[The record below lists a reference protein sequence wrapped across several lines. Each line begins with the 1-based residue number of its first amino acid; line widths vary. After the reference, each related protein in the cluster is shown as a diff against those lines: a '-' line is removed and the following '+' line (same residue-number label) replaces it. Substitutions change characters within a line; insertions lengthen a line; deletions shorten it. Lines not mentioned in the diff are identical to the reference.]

1 MDFITT
7 WNYQIKDRKVLPFL
21 ESLIGTEVRFRDKA
35 IDRRKKYDYHSPA
48 HTISRMLSKAAGR
61 ESVFDDTP
69 LLAGVL
75 DKDEWRKNGFDRFLT
90 FRILYPYERYDPY
103 NTRHNREFVTCAYI
117 TLHIEPCEVDP
128 LREGG
133 VDEGSRITGYEITAP
148 KGGIIIDKNTTI
160 HDLMS
165 VNVNSYY
172 KWLYRQIIAE
182 YDTKVRSTIT
192 DDEEKSDELLRDMRF
207 LCEELETD
215 IVIAKK
221 ITSLT

>member
-21 ESLIGTEVRFRDKA
+21 ESLIGTEVRFRDKT
-35 IDRRKKYDYHSPA
+35 IDRRKTYGYHSPA
-48 HTISRMLSKAAGR
+48 HTISRMLSRAAWR
-61 ESVFDDTP
+61 ESVFDGTP
-69 LLAGVL
+69 LYAFTL

-90 FRILYPYERYDPY
+90 FKIGYHY
-103 NTRHNREFVTCAYI
+103 NSENVVCTYI

-221 ITSLT
+221 ITSLM

>member
-1 MDFITT
+1 MTKKILFVVTNFSEINENIHTGV
-7 WNYQIKDRKVLPFL
+7 WLEEFAVPFL
-21 ESLIGTEVRFRDKA
+21 AFQA
-35 IDRRKKYDYHSPA
+35 
-48 HTISRMLSKAAGR
+48 
-61 ESVFDDTP
+61 
-69 LLAGVL
+69 
-75 DKDEWRKNGFDRFLT
+75 
-90 FRILYPYERYDPY
+90 
-103 NTRHNREFVTCAYI
+103 
-117 TLHIEPCEVDP
+117 
-128 LREGG
+128 
-133 VDEGSRITGYEITAP
+133 TGYEITAP

-192 DDEEKSDELLRDMRF
+192 DDEKKSDELLRDMRF

-221 ITSLT
+221 ITSLM